1 MKLTEEQLATLVL
14 AFHEGALTTAQ
25 QAQLDAYLAVNPD
38 FQSEL
43 HDVIYLTPEKQTY
56 QGPSLLKMELEN
68 ITTYHS
74 EEGHP
79 YEKLAIGQ
87 VENILTNSEEK
98 IAASLRNDP
107 IYGEIKDQIQRT
119 VLKPD
124 FEITFP
130 RTEQLLKEIPV
141 RKLNFKM
148 FYYAASSAAALI
160 FAFFIYNQ
168 QSSSYPTTTLA
179 HKNNLKKSTDKKM
192 NLERENHQDL
202 NLMQQAA
209 IVSNDDFHQAPK
221 QSMTTLGQIHDGPLP
236 TVSDENSNENVAA
249 IDFAIVDPIE
259 YANPNP
265 NPNAQHQNQIFSQ
278 PTQNQGMPTSK
289 AFTKEPVTV
298 KTFLLQKTNER
309 LFGTAAP
316 STDLRYETMA
326 RYASET
332 IGLPVKYAVEEG
344 SQRDKIVF
352 QLGPISIERSRVKK

>member
-1 MKLTEEQLATLVL
+1 MNLTEEQLATLVL
-14 AFHEGALTTAQ
+14 AFHEGVLTTEQ
-25 QAQLDAYLAVNPD
+25 QAQLDAYIAVYPD

-43 HDVIYLTPEKQTY
+43 HDVIYLTPEQQKY
-56 QGPSLLKMELEN
+56 PGPSLLRIEPEN
-68 ITTYHS
+68 ITSYAS

-124 FEITFP
+124 YKITFP

-192 NLERENHQDL
+192 NLERANHQDL
-202 NLMQQAA
+202 NLVQQAA
-209 IVSNDDFHQAPK
+209 IESNNDAHQAPK

-236 TVSDENSNENVAA
+236 TVSDENSNENVAT

-259 YANPNP
+259 YANPSP
-265 NPNAQHQNQIFSQ
+265 NTQHQNQVFSQ